1 MTDDET
7 RSLIRR
13 IKAEPPSRDLTAA
26 VARALG
32 WTTGPSRAGWKLVA
46 PHAMIDGMVTAP
58 DEATMPAVVWF
69 DPDGRER
76 GGIVGSRDET
86 LPPWLTSLDAALGA
100 VPSDRRAR
108 ILYHAIM
115 NHAAWLIEN
124 EREDPALDRLPAFIV
139 ADLLDADDDPAPE
152 PSFT

>member
-1 MTDDET
+1 MTDEEIQA
-7 RSLIRR
+7 LIRR
-13 IKAEPPSRDLTAA
+13 IRAERPNRDLTAA
-26 VARALG
+26 VALALG

-46 PHAMIDGMVTAP
+46 PHATVGGMVMAP
-58 DEATMPAVVWF
+58 PEATMPATVWF

-100 VPSDRRAR
+100 VPRDRRAQV
-108 ILYHAIM
+108 LYHAVM

-124 EREDPALDRLPAFIV
+124 ERDDPALDRLPAFIV
-139 ADLLDADDDPAPE
+139 AELLEDRGE
-152 PSFT
+152 PGPDRP